1 MNEPKKYPIGD
12 GEPVEIPEAR
22 ECGLFTSS
30 PILPPEHEISLQ
42 MLLHRLIELEE
53 GQDEIKET
61 LSKINT
67 RVTELEITEKITRW
81 VIGGV
86 ALLIGY
92 VAKPVISYLVEQFF
106 Q

>member
-1 MNEPKKYPIGD
+1 MDMP
-12 GEPVEIPEAR
+12 PVGVEGPAPQPE
-22 ECGLFTSS
+22 GLFSGGVM
-30 PILPPEHEISLQ
+30 LPREEEISLQ

-86 ALLIGY
+86 ALIIGY